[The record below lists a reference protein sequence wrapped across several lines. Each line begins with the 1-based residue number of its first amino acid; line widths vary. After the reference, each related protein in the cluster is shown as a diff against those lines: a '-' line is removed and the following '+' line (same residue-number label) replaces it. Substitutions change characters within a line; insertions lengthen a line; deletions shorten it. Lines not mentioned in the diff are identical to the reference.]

1 MNKTKRKIL
10 IIDDN
15 DIFCESVR
23 DVLSDE
29 STDVLTANTGKSGL
43 KICTEAK
50 IDVVILDQKLPD
62 TEGVALCP
70 SILQQNDQTK
80 IIFVTAYPSFSNA
93 VEAIKVGAHDY
104 LSKPFEM
111 AELELT
117 VRQAFRTQELEKTE
131 QIQNYHDKKESEEI
145 NLISGQGVF
154 DEIRKMIDLAAA
166 SDAPVLITGET
177 GTGKNV
183 VARAIHYKSNLPKK
197 LFLTTNCAAFPE
209 SLIEAEL
216 FGSEKGAFTGATS
229 LRRGI
234 FELADGGTLVLDEI
248 ASMPIHLQSKL
259 LGVLEEKRIRR
270 VGGELFKPINVRI
283 IAISNSDLEEA
294 IKNKF
299 FRDDLYYRLSVIRIH
314 IPPLRERK
322 QDIPKLC
329 EYFIAK
335 MARDTNT
342 RLADSELNKLI
353 EYKWPGNVRELKNVI
368 ERALIIQHGRS
379 LKPSQMLK
387 DGYNLSPSVIN
398 NYENKEAEVFTL
410 EAMEKK
416 CIEQALKKHKGNYSQ
431 TARALGISL
440 STLKRKIKFYRLM
453 YIGSTH
459 PD

>member
-23 DVLSDE
+23 DILSGE
-29 STDVLTANTGKSGL
+29 STEVITANTGKNGL
-43 KICTEAK
+43 KICTETK

-131 QIQNYHDKKESEEI
+131 QIQNYHDNKESEEI
-145 NLISGQGVF
+145 DLISGQGVF
-154 DEIRKMIDLAAA
+154 EEIRKMIDLAAV

-229 LRRGI
+229 LHRGI

-248 ASMPIHLQSKL
+248 GSMPIHLQSKL

-294 IKNKF
+294 IKNKL

-329 EYFIAK
+329 EYFINK
-335 MARDTNT
+335 MARDTKT
-342 RLADSELNKLI
+342 RLADSELNKLT
-353 EYKWPGNVRELKNVI
+353 EYEWQGNVRELKNVI
-368 ERALIIQHGRS
+368 ERSLIIQRGHS
-379 LKPSQMLK
+379 LRPSQLLRINHNFLSSALDNHGIKESGVITLK
-387 DGYNLSPSVIN
+387 IMEKQCIGQ
-398 NYENKEAEVFTL
+398 TL
-410 EAMEKK
+410 EKYR
-416 CIEQALKKHKGNYSQ
+416 GNYSQ
-431 TARALGISL
+431 TAKALGISL
-440 STLKRKIKFYRLM
+440 STLKRKVKIYNLT
-453 YIGSTH
+453 YSNLIA
-459 PD
+459 

>member
-1 MNKTKRKIL
+1 MFKTKRKIL

-23 DVLSDE
+23 DLLIDEVTEVL
-29 STDVLTANTGKSGL
+29 VAYTGKNGL
-43 KICTEAK
+43 KICTETK

-62 TEGVALCP
+62 AEGVSLCP

-131 QIQNYHDKKESEEI
+131 QIQNYHDNKESEEI
-145 NLISGQGVF
+145 DLISGQGVF

-248 ASMPIHLQSKL
+248 GSMPIHLQSKL

-294 IKNKF
+294 IKNKL

-329 EYFIAK
+329 EYFIRK
-335 MARDTNT
+335 MARDANV
-342 RLADSELNKLI
+342 RFASSELNRLI
-353 EYKWPGNVRELKNVI
+353 EYEWPGNVRELRNVI
-368 ERALIIQHGRS
+368 ERALIIQRGQTLR
-379 LKPSQMLK
+379 PSQLLRIVS
-387 DGYNLSPSVIN
+387 NSPSFISDNCVN
-398 NYENKEAEVFTL
+398 TEGEVVTL
-410 EAMEKK
+410 DAMEKQ
-416 CIEQALKKHKGNYSQ
+416 CIEQALDKYKNNFSQ
-431 TARALGISL
+431 TAKALGISL
-440 STLKRKIKFYRLM
+440 STLKRKLKIYHLTNDGQMAK
-453 YIGSTH
+453 H
-459 PD
+459 